1 MTNKSDELDCDYAAF
16 IAERVVSLMSRL
28 KIAQTPAN
36 YAIWFSYCQGTSP
49 GLKRAID
56 TLFEKESHFDASTSA
71 ALIAN
76 FGNGETAVVVP
87 SDVTKRLGSL
97 MEDAQGFLQIA
108 IADNRKQMQAMGEA
122 ATEAGAGTDPGELID
137 GLISELS
144 KSVSRASKL
153 EKNFVE
159 ATRELSQIR
168 VSLDHAEKRAKTDVL
183 TGLPNRLAFEDFFC
197 EAQMAAAESRR
208 PLSVLLID
216 VDHFKRFND
225 DFGHG
230 VGDQVL
236 RLIAKVLRERVR
248 DQDLPARYG
257 GEELIAVFPNSDL
270 KTSTAVGESIRRSI
284 SECNITRRS
293 SGEVLPGITVSIGV
307 AQLQAGESMTDLIER
322 CDRALYRAK
331 NAGRNRVVACEIGL
345 VNPLASVPLL
355 TDDSQIG
362 ANLPVCAD
370 EENRADWDQRG

>member
-1 MTNKSDELDCDYAAF
+1 MTTKSDELDCDYAAF
-16 IAERVVSLMSRL
+16 IAERAVSLMSRL

-36 YAIWFSYCQGTSP
+36 YSIWFNYCQGTSS

-56 TLFEKESHFDASTSA
+56 TLFENKSHFDASTSA
-71 ALIAN
+71 SLISA
-76 FGNGETAVVVP
+76 FGNGET
-87 SDVTKRLGSL
+87 DVSVSGDVSKRLGSL
-97 MEDAQGFLQIA
+97 MQDAQGFLQIA
-108 IADNRKQMQAMGEA
+108 IADNRKQILAMGEA
-122 ATEAGAGTDPGELID
+122 ASEAGAGADPGELID
-137 GLISELS
+137 GLVAELS

-159 ATRELSQIR
+159 ATRELSEIR

-197 EAQMAAAESRR
+197 GAQAAAVESRR

-236 RLIAKVLRERVR
+236 CLIAKVLRERVR

-257 GEELIAVFPNSDL
+257 GEELIAVFPDSDL
-270 KTSTAVGESIRRSI
+270 QTCAAVGESIRRSI
-284 SECNITRRS
+284 SDCKITRRS

-307 AQLQAGESMTDLIER
+307 AQLQAGESMVDLIER
-322 CDRALYRAK
+322 CDRALYKAK
-331 NAGRNRVVACEIGL
+331 DAGRNRVVAYETGQT
-345 VNPLASVPLL
+345 NALA
-355 TDDSQIG
+355 G
-362 ANLPVCAD
+362 
-370 EENRADWDQRG
+370 

>member
-1 MTNKSDELDCDYAAF
+1 MTNKSDELDYDYAAF
-16 IAERVVSLMSRL
+16 IAERAMALMSRL

-36 YAIWFSYCQGTSP
+36 YSIWFNYCQGTSP
-49 GLKRAID
+49 DLKRAID
-56 TLFEKESHFDASTSA
+56 TLFENESQFDASTSA
-71 ALIAN
+71 ALISN
-76 FGNGETAVVVP
+76 FGNGDTAVAVS

-108 IADNRKQMQAMGEA
+108 IADNRKQILAMGEA
-122 ATEAGAGTDPGELID
+122 ASEASAGADPGELID
-137 GLISELS
+137 GLVAELS

-159 ATRELSQIR
+159 ATQELTQIK
-168 VSLDHAEKRAKTDVL
+168 VSLDQAEKLARTDAL
-183 TGLPNRLAFEDFFC
+183 TGLPNRYAFEDFFRS
-197 EAQMAAAESRR
+197 AQTAAVENRR

-236 RLIAKVLRERVR
+236 RLIAKVLQEQVR

-270 KTSTAVGESIRRSI
+270 KACTAVGESIRRLI
-284 SECNITRRS
+284 SERKITRRS
-293 SGEVLPGITVSIGV
+293 NGEVLPGITVSVGV
-307 AQLQAGESMTDLIER
+307 AQLKPGESMTDVIER
-322 CDRALYRAK
+322 CDKALYKAK
-331 NAGRNRVVACEIGL
+331 GSGRNRVVASEADQPD
-345 VNPLASVPLL
+345 PLA
-355 TDDSQIG
+355 G
-362 ANLPVCAD
+362 
-370 EENRADWDQRG
+370 W

>member
-1 MTNKSDELDCDYAAF
+1 
-16 IAERVVSLMSRL
+16 MSRL

-36 YAIWFSYCQGTSP
+36 YSIWFNYCQGTSP

-56 TLFEKESHFDASTSA
+56 ALFENEADFDASTRA
-71 ALIAN
+71 ALISTV
-76 FGNGETAVVVP
+76 GYGETVVAVS
-87 SDVTKRLGSL
+87 SDVSKRLGSL
-97 MEDAQGFLQIA
+97 MQDAQGFLQIA
-108 IADNRKQMQAMGEA
+108 IADNRKQMLAMGKVANEVGAEA
-122 ATEAGAGTDPGELID
+122 DPGALID
-137 GLISELS
+137 SLVAELS

-159 ATRELSQIR
+159 ATQELSEIR

-183 TGLPNRLAFEDFFC
+183 TGLPNRLAFEEFFC
-197 EAQMAAAESRR
+197 REQKAAAEDGS

-257 GEELIAVFPNSDL
+257 GEELIAVFPGSDL
-270 KTSTAVGESIRRSI
+270 KACAAVAESIRRSM
-284 SECNITRRS
+284 SECKITRRS
-293 SGEVLPGITVSIGV
+293 TGEVLPGITVSIGV
-307 AQLQAGESMTDLIER
+307 AQLRPGESMADLIER
-322 CDRALYRAK
+322 CDRALYKAK
-331 NAGRNRVVACEIGL
+331 DTGRNRV
-345 VNPLASVPLL
+345 L
-355 TDDSQIG
+355 TDAECEARTGIRRLQPGSPS
-362 ANLPVCAD
+362 A
-370 EENRADWDQRG
+370 R